1 MNMGGCCGH
10 LTVGGG
16 SYLNCQIYSESVL
29 KCVVHDTM
37 VALYFQDDVYFE
49 LYGLTYI
56 LL

>member
-1 MNMGGCCGH
+1 MGGCCGH

-16 SYLNCQIYSESVL
+16 SYLDWQNDSESVL